1 MPSAVR
7 PSDSWTRLRLDRQVV
22 GKDTVGGVHLIAPDA
37 LVITGERDALHGLH
51 NGPVLLQD
59 GLELTH
65 YLAQLVHIQE
75 AFGLAQQPVELGI
88 RAGRFV

>member
-1 MPSAVR
+1 M
-7 PSDSWTRLRLDRQVV
+7 V

-65 YLAQLVHIQE
+65 YLAPLVHIQE

>member
-1 MPSAVR
+1 MT
-7 PSDSWTRLRLDRQVV
+7 TRQRLA
-22 GKDTVGGVHLIAPDA
+22 APEA

-51 NGPVLLQD
+51 NGPVLLRD

-88 RAGRFV
+88 RAGRFI

>member
-1 MPSAVR
+1 MTAC
-7 PSDSWTRLRLDRQVV
+7 
-22 GKDTVGGVHLIAPDA
+22 DA

-65 YLAQLVHIQE
+65 YLAPPVHIQE
-75 AFGLAQQPVELGI
+75 AFGLARQPVELGI
-88 RAGRFV
+88 RGGRFV